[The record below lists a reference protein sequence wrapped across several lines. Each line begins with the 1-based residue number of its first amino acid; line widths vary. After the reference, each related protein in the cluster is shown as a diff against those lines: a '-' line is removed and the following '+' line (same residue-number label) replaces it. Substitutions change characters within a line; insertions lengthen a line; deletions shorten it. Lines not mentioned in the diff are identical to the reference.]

1 MESGVILCNNC
12 RHRNEVAR
20 EICEECGSPI
30 GSWTSPSQIDG
41 VLSGNFHHQA
51 VATPRKFV
59 IVLGVWLVFLPSVLV
74 ALWLTIVFLSQQSFI
89 MAFMFACIAVWPIA
103 VLRRTT
109 KNYIEYK
116 KNETASATD

>member
-1 MESGVILCNNC
+1 METGVILCNNC
-12 RHRNEVAR
+12 RHRNETTQ

-30 GSWTSPSQIDG
+30 GAWTSPSQLSG

-59 IVLGVWLVFLPSVLV
+59 IVLGVWLLFLPSALV
-74 ALWLTIVFLSQQSFI
+74 CCFYAIELLTQQLYGMAL
-89 MAFMFACIAVWPIA
+89 MFACLAVWPIA

-116 KNETASATD
+116 KSEKTSATD

>member
-1 MESGVILCNNC
+1 METGVILCNNC
-12 RHRNEVAR
+12 RHRNEAAQ

-30 GSWTSPSQIDG
+30 GAWTSPSQLSG
-41 VLSGNFHHQA
+41 VLTGNFHHQA

-59 IVLGVWLVFLPSVLV
+59 IVLGVWLLFLPAALV
-74 ALWLTIVFLSQQSFI
+74 AIWQSIVFLSQQSFI
-89 MAFMFACIAVWPIA
+89 MALMFACLAIWPIA

-116 KNETASATD
+116 KSE